1 MVTTAQD
8 DPGQAKSASFFL
20 FSAYEKPAEVLYLGH
35 RKIRNWSVN

>member
-1 MVTTAQD
+1 MVAFFSPTH
-8 DPGQAKSASFFL
+8 AKPALIFL